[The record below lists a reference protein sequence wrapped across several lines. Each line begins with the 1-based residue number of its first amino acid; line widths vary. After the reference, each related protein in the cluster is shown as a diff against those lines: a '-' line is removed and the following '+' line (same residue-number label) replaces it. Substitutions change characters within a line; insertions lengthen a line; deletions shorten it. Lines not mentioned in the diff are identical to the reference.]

1 MKRRVGSAVTAIAV
15 LGFLGGCATQVS
27 PSDPIYTKVNALQ
40 TQVKQMRR
48 KIEGQGLMQMA
59 SQQQQIESELTSLQ
73 GQLQQLQHELA
84 QDTKQQQSVNQ
95 SFDHRLSVL
104 EQGVSAVGVHLQAQ
118 SEGQSAQSA
127 AQSTSASASASSSA
141 NTGQS
146 SQTGGPGADYNSAF
160 NQLKNGNYSRAVA
173 GFQKLISKYPK
184 SRYVPSAWYWMGE
197 THYVNGE
204 YKKAISNFQQVL
216 TNFAKSEKA
225 PEAYLKIGYAQYAL
239 KQYGQ
244 AKQTFQAVVTRYPNS
259 TAADLAKQ
267 RLARMNSQGN

>member
-1 MKRRVGSAVTAIAV
+1 MKPRLSSTLTAVAV
-15 LGFLGGCATQVS
+15 LGLLGGCATQVS
-27 PSDPIYTKVNALQ
+27 PSDPIYAKVDALQ

-48 KIEGQGLMQMA
+48 KVEGQGLMQMA
-59 SQQQQIESELTSLQ
+59 SQQQQLESELTSLQ

-84 QDTKQQQSVNQ
+84 QNTKQQQSVNQ
-95 SFDHRLSVL
+95 GFDHRLSVL
-104 EQGVSAVGVHLQAQ
+104 EQGVSAVGVHLQSQ
-118 SEGQSAQSA
+118 SQGQSTQSA
-127 AQSTSASASASSSA
+127 VESTAASAASSASAGKASAA
-141 NTGQS
+141 
-146 SQTGGPGADYNSAF
+146 GGAGGVYNSAF
-160 NQLKNGNYSRAVA
+160 NQLKNGNYSQAIE

-244 AKQTFQAVVTRYPNS
+244 AKQTFQAVMTRYPNS

-267 RLARMNSQGN
+267 RLARMNNEGK